1 MQRIVIGLAAALSLL
16 ATALSP
22 VPAQAALA
30 GSYQQSCTNSR
41 VSGDTLTAR
50 CNLLRGGTARSS
62 ISISS
67 CRGRDIANSNGHLI
81 CNKNRYGNTNG
92 YGYGNGNRYGNGN
105 GTGNRYG
112 NGNGRY
118 GTAPAGSYQSSCT
131 NVQMR
136 GSMLSAT
143 CTPPNGN
150 SITSTINASSCNGA
164 DIANVNGRLQ
174 CNGTAYGNG
183 NGNGY
188 GNRNGNGNGY
198 GNRNGNGNGNGYGN
212 GNGRYGTAPGGSYQ
226 SSCTNVQMN
235 GSTLTATCTAPNG
248 GNITSSINASTC
260 QGADIANYNGRLR
273 CQ

>member
-1 MQRIVIGLAAALSLL
+1 MQRIVLGLAAVLSLV

-22 VPAQAALA
+22 VSAQYVPS
-30 GSYQQSCTNSR
+30 GSYQQSCTYIH
-41 VSGDTLTAR
+41 VSGDQLIAR
-50 CNLLRGGTARSS
+50 CRVPDGNTVRTT

-67 CRGRDIANSNGHLI
+67 CSGGDIANSNGQLT
-81 CNKNRYGNTNG
+81 CNTNRYDRR
-92 YGYGNGNRYGNGN
+92 NGNANGNGN
-105 GTGNRYG
+105 GYGRG
-112 NGNGRY
+112 NGNGY
-118 GTAPAGSYQSSCT
+118 GVAPGGSYQQSCT
-131 NVQMR
+131 GVQMR

-174 CNGTAYGNG
+174 CNGTAYGNA
-183 NGNGY
+183 NGY
-188 GNRNGNGNGY
+188 GY
-198 GNRNGNGNGNGYGN
+198 

-235 GSTLTATCTAPNG
+235 GSTLTAACTAPNG
-248 GNITSSINASTC
+248 STITSSINASTC

>member
-1 MQRIVIGLAAALSLL
+1 MQRIIIGLAAALSLL
-16 ATALSP
+16 VTALSP

-50 CNLLRGGTARSS
+50 CNLPGGGTARSS

-67 CRGRDIANSNGHLI
+67 CRGGDIANSNGQLV
-81 CNKNRYGNTNG
+81 CNRNRYGNN
-92 YGYGNGNRYGNGN
+92 GYGNGNRY
-105 GTGNRYG
+105 
-112 NGNGRY
+112 GRY

-164 DIANVNGRLQ
+164 DIANINGRLQ
-174 CNGTAYGNG
+174 CNGTAYSS
-183 NGNGY
+183 GNGY

-198 GNRNGNGNGNGYGN
+198 GYGN
-212 GNGRYGTAPGGSYQ
+212 GNGRYGTPGGSYQ

-248 GNITSSINASTC
+248 SYITSSINASTC
-260 QGADIANYNGRLR
+260 QGGDIANYNGRLR